1 MRNLKR
7 DLHLPEK
14 CEFYIGA
21 LESGDFFEIQLQNG
35 ALSYS
40 SGTIFEE
47 HPKKKICALP
57 DRDHWL
63 AFWQDIERL
72 GVWDWK
78 EDYSDPFVLD
88 GAEWT
93 LEIELRGRMLKSG
106 GKNGYPGC
114 DGPEYPDDSAFG
126 RFVGAL
132 RRLTGIEEI

>member
-1 MRNLKR
+1 MKNLER

-14 CEFYIGA
+14 LEFYIGP
-21 LESGDFFEIQLQNG
+21 LDCGDFFEIQLQKD
-35 ALSYS
+35 ALWYS
-40 SGTIFEE
+40 SGAIFE
-47 HPKKKICALP
+47 KDRKNKICAMP
-57 DRDHWL
+57 DRDRWL

-78 EDYSDPFVLD
+78 EDYSDPLILD
-88 GAEWT
+88 GGCWS
-93 LEIELRGRMLKSG
+93 LEIERRGRTLKSG